1 VLTTDDLVTGDDC
14 FFVATGITDGEL
26 LRGVRYRAGG
36 ATTHSLVMRSR
47 SGTIRGRVRRRDL
60 VKAFLG
66 KRRDAPYTISDMAA
80 DGMAVLDHLGI
91 ERADICGMSM
101 GGMIVQTM
109 ALEHPDRVRS
119 VTSVMSTT
127 GSRRV
132 GWQHPSLIPRLLKS
146 PGRGREAYA
155 DATATFWSYI
165 GSPGY
170 PSDLEE
176 VRTRAL
182 ETYDR
187 GISASGVLRQ
197 MMAILTQPNRTRALA
212 ELPMPATIFIEQNFG
227 PHIEQNCAVLNTSCG
242 SVSSCIRRAGLGV
255 ERQANCSF
263 QSKAK
268 RAGDRASSRSR
279 APLRCGRRR
288 RRGRRSC
295 RRSRPAS
302 RRPCWAGPGAPWA

>member
-1 VLTTDDLVTGDDC
+1 MTDSITVSEELFAPAGPGQELCYQTFGDPSGEPLLLVMGLSGPMTWWPVEFCEGLVRSG
-14 FFVATGITDGEL
+14 FFVIRYDNRDVGRSFRGE
-26 LRGVRYRAGG
+26 
-36 ATTHSLVMRSR
+36 
-47 SGTIRGRVRRRDL
+47 GRVRRRDL

-66 KRRDAPYTISDMAA
+66 RRVNAPYSISDMAN
-80 DGMAVLDHLGI
+80 DGIALLDHLGI
-91 ERADICGMSM
+91 EKADICGMSM

-109 ALEHPDRVRS
+109 ALEHPTRVRS

-170 PSDLEE
+170 PTDVSE
-176 VRTRAL
+176 VRQRAL

-197 MMAILTQPNRTRALA
+197 MLAIMTQPNRTRALA
-212 ELPMPATIFIEQNFG
+212 NLPMPATVIHGLADKMVHVSGGKATARASGAELLLIEGMGHDLPRDLWPQ
-227 PHIEQNCAVLNTSCG
+227 ITDA
-242 SVSSCIRRAGLGV
+242 IRRTA
-255 ERQANCSF
+255 A
-263 QSKAK
+263 
-268 RAGDRASSRSR
+268 RAA
-279 APLRCGRRR
+279 
-288 RRGRRSC
+288 
-295 RRSRPAS
+295 
-302 RRPCWAGPGAPWA
+302 

>member
-1 VLTTDDLVTGDDC
+1 VSETNDIAISEELFAPVGPDQEICYQTFGDRGGKPLLLVMGLSGPMTWWPVEFCQGLVRAG
-14 FFVATGITDGEL
+14 FFVIRYDNRDVGRSF
-26 LRGVRYRAGG
+26 RG
-36 ATTHSLVMRSR
+36 S
-47 SGTIRGRVRRRDL
+47 GRVRRRDL

-212 ELPMPATIFIEQNFG
+212 ELPMPATVIHGLADKMVHVSGGKATARASGAELVLIEGMGHDLPRDLWPQ
-227 PHIEQNCAVLNTSCG
+227 ITDA
-242 SVSSCIRRAGLGV
+242 IRKTA
-255 ERQANCSF
+255 
-263 QSKAK
+263 
-268 RAGDRASSRSR
+268 DRAS
-279 APLRCGRRR
+279 A
-288 RRGRRSC
+288 
-295 RRSRPAS
+295 
-302 RRPCWAGPGAPWA
+302 